1 MSEAMG
7 LFKKF
12 LTGFK
17 TKYRRALDE
26 ERGVPTPMSVAG
38 EDPEQLLYEN

>member
-17 TKYRRALDE
+17 VKYRQALDE
-26 ERGVPTPMSVAG
+26 ERGVSTSFSG
-38 EDPEQLLYEN
+38 IGDNPEQLLYEH